1 MAALRR
7 LVLQD
12 PTLQQRLV
20 GLGDRATFCAAAA
33 EVARERGLDLGAGD
47 VDAAIDQA
55 RRQWW
60 ERWV

>member
-12 PTLQQRLV
+12 RVLQQRLI
-20 GLGDRATFCAAAA
+20 GLGDRATFSAAAA
-33 EVARERGLDLGAGD
+33 EVARQRGLDLGPAD
-47 VDAAIDQA
+47 VVAAIDQA